1 MFPIT
6 SFTASLGHD
15 GNIDIFALALSPQAQ
30 PGRGVPVFRI
40 RQKKAGGSTALYDAI
55 GVYLDG
61 AGAQDGRK
69 IVLVYTDGGD
79 TRSSISLP
87 ELMDLL
93 KASDVTMYA
102 IGELEHQ
109 FSSTKNQQRMILQRI
124 AEVTGGQAFFPT
136 AVKELDSV
144 YEKVVAQIRA
154 QYTLAYVSANEKA
167 DGAWRRVEV
176 KAVRKDLRVRSR
188 RGYFGPYKP

>member
-1 MFPIT
+1 M
-6 SFTASLGHD
+6 
-15 GNIDIFALALSPQAQ
+15 
-30 PGRGVPVFRI
+30 
-40 RQKKAGGSTALYDAI
+40 
-55 GVYLDG
+55 
-61 AGAQDGRK
+61 
-69 IVLVYTDGGD
+69 LVYTDGGD

-109 FSSTKNQQRMILQRI
+109 LSSTKNQQRMILQRI

-167 DGAWRRVEV
+167 DGAWRKVEV